1 MAAKVVPFSRTSE
14 ATAKPK
20 GRFANFRQDI
30 VPEPVAKEVEPSK
43 EWFVRGPFPGKQFEI
58 AARLPGRA
66 LLVWELVHHQC
77 WLRRNK
83 EIAVTL
89 PAELCDRVGL
99 KPDARLCA
107 LRHLEKAGL
116 VTVTWE
122 IGHSPR
128 ICLVVGE

>member
-1 MAAKVVPFSRTSE
+1 MVAKVVPFSRSSV
-14 ATAKPK
+14 ATTKPK
-20 GRFANFRQDI
+20 SRFANFRQDI
-30 VPEPVAKEVEPSK
+30 VPEPVAKGEQPSK

-58 AARLPGRA
+58 AARLPGKA

-77 WLRRNK
+77 RLRRNK

-89 PAELCDRVGL
+89 PADLCSRVGL

-116 VTVTWE
+116 TAVTWE
-122 IGHSPR
+122 IGHSPLIR
-128 ICLVVGE
+128 LVEE